1 MKTFINLPVKD
12 LARSTEFFQLLGF
25 HFDKQF
31 TDENATMMVV
41 GEDAAVMLATE
52 RFFEGFITPARIPDT
67 DESREVLIGLSVDHR
82 DEVDDLT
89 DRAVSAG
96 ARSLGEGI
104 ADGPMYMRGFRDLD
118 GHQWSFIHMDMSA
131 IPTEG

>member
-12 LARSTEFFQLLGF
+12 LSRATGFFEDLGF

-31 TDENATMMVV
+31 TDENATMMVIS
-41 GEDAAVMLATE
+41 EDAAVMLAAE
-52 RFFEGFITPARIPDT
+52 RFFEGFIAPAHIPDT
-67 DESREVLIGLSVDHR
+67 DESREVLVGLSVDR
-82 DEVDDLT
+82 REDVDDLV

-96 ARSLGEGI
+96 GQSLGEAI

-131 IPTEG
+131 VSEGG